1 MIDPS
6 AIPMNRK
13 APSSASSP
21 PERNAPSQCASRGA
35 DRHAREGGDT
45 TTDSAPSTP
54 RPLSTSRAAGGDHSD
69 THTVTSSGPTV
80 NMTSCATASI
90 AYAVCTWSS
99 SPSTLGHSARS
110 PPSSGGVN
118 SPAAPTDT

>member
-1 MIDPS
+1 MEPS
-6 AIPMNRK
+6 AIPTNRN

-21 PERNAPSQCASRGA
+21 GERSAPSQCASRGA
-35 DRHAREGGDT
+35 ERHAREGGET

-54 RPLSTSRAAGGDHSD
+54 MTFSTSSAACADHSD
-69 THTVTSSGPTV
+69 AHSVTSNGPTV

-99 SPSTLGHSARS
+99 LRSTDGHSARR
-110 PPSSGGVN
+110 PPSRGGVK
-118 SPAAPTDT
+118 SPAAATAA